1 LSLLQAL
8 DIADPLYEPCKL
20 YAEALLAVV
29 PMQASA
35 PQGAAKAA
43 DSEGPSDTIEKF
55 MPTIQDKE
63 GTLPD
68 QQLLSFAGK
77 QPAGGSTLPVLVQT
91 FGKTLT
97 GKTITLGVEPP
108 DTIENIMQKFQ
119 DTEGIPPDQQQLSF
133 AGKQLEDSLSTVE
146 VRSWHECGGRVKP

>member
-1 LSLLQAL
+1 M
-8 DIADPLYEPCKL
+8 

-35 PQGAAKAA
+35 PRAAKAA
-43 DSEGPSDTIEKF
+43 DLEGPSDTIEKF

-77 QPAGGSTLPVLVQT
+77 QPAGGSTLPVLV
-91 FGKTLT
+91 
-97 GKTITLGVEPP
+97 
-108 DTIENIMQKFQ
+108 
-119 DTEGIPPDQQQLSF
+119 
-133 AGKQLEDSLSTVE
+133 
-146 VRSWHECGGRVKP
+146 

>member
-1 LSLLQAL
+1 MSLLQAL

-63 GTLPD
+63 GTPPD
-68 QQLLSFAGK
+68 QQL
-77 QPAGGSTLPVLVQT
+77 
-91 FGKTLT
+91 
-97 GKTITLGVEPP
+97 
-108 DTIENIMQKFQ
+108 
-119 DTEGIPPDQQQLSF
+119 LSF

-146 VRSWHECGGRVKP
+146 SALGMSVGVASSKSFLISKLPQFKTSSKSQGFMV